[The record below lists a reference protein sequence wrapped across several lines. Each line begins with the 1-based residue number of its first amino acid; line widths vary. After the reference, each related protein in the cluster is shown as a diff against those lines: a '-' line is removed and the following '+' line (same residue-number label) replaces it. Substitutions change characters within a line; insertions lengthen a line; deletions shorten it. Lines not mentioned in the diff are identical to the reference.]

1 MAKANRTTS
10 TPRRATAAK
19 ATLQAAESLCRLEDE
34 AHAEVFGLEHLS
46 ELMAVWG
53 DNMPPA
59 GLSDREM
66 LEIGNRVEYLGE
78 LVKRHAERIG
88 RVLVDV
94 RSTAERMQKGGA
106 Q

>member
-1 MAKANRTTS
+1 
-10 TPRRATAAK
+10 
-19 ATLQAAESLCRLEDE
+19 
-34 AHAEVFGLEHLS
+34 
-46 ELMAVWG
+46 
-53 DNMPPA
+53 
-59 GLSDREM
+59 M
-66 LEIGNRVEYLGE
+66 LEIGHRVEYLGE